1 MDGLKDNLNKLSEL
15 IRKLEKGELEVQ
27 ELLMLEAAARNIYER
42 SVILKF
48 KGYEQT
54 SKPNTSVDQVEEKPV
69 EPIVSDP
76 APVEI
81 EEETKEEPA
90 FDFGIFDQDQSDQE
104 EEEVVEKPE
113 SEIEE
118 HKSITHSIKEEQDH
132 TIETT
137 EVIETKVEITPGGSF
152 YDKLDLEDNS
162 IAARFSGGKVDSLIG
177 SFSLNQRLRFIN
189 ELFEGSSELFSEAVK
204 NLDSKHSLPEAQEQ
218 ATSYAGEHGW
228 DPTDEVV
235 IEFLSYLNRRYA

>member
-27 ELLMLEAAARNIYER
+27 ELMMLEDAARNIYER

-48 KGYEQT
+48 KGFEQS
-54 SKPNTSVDQVEEKPV
+54 SKPNAVAVDEEEKVVEQEISKPTPV
-69 EPIVSDP
+69 EQ
-76 APVEI
+76 
-81 EEETKEEPA
+81 EEVKEEEPA
-90 FDFGIFDQDQSDQE
+90 FDFGIFDQNESDKSEVE
-104 EEEVVEKPE
+104 EDSEP
-113 SEIEE
+113 EIEE
-118 HKSITHSIKEEQDH
+118 HKSVTHSIREEEDH

-137 EVIETKVEITPGGSF
+137 EVVETKIETTPGGSF

-189 ELFEGSSELFSEAVK
+189 ELFDGSSELFSEAVK
-204 NLDSKHSLPEAQEQ
+204 NLDSKQSLAEAQEQ
-218 ATSYAGEHGW
+218 AASYAGEYGW

>member
-27 ELLMLEAAARNIYER
+27 ELMMLEDAARNIYER

-48 KGYEQT
+48 KGFEQS
-54 SKPNTSVDQVEEKPV
+54 SKPSPAAVVEEEKVAEPEIPQPTTV
-69 EPIVSDP
+69 EQ
-76 APVEI
+76 
-81 EEETKEEPA
+81 EEVKEEEPA
-90 FDFGIFDQDQSDQE
+90 FDFGIFDQNEPDQS
-104 EEEVVEKPE
+104 EEEVEEDPE
-113 SEIEE
+113 LEIEE
-118 HKSITHSIKEEQDH
+118 HKSVTHSIREEEDH
-132 TIETT
+132 TIET
-137 EVIETKVEITPGGSF
+137 TPGGSF

-189 ELFEGSSELFSEAVK
+189 ELFDGSSELFSEAVK
-204 NLDSKHSLPEAQEQ
+204 NLDSKQSLAEAQEQ
-218 ATSYAGEHGW
+218 AASYAGEYGW

>member
-1 MDGLKDNLNKLSEL
+1 MDGLKDNLKKLSEL

-27 ELLMLEAAARNIYER
+27 ELIMLEDAARNIYER

-48 KGYEQT
+48 KGFEQS
-54 SKPNTSVDQVEEKPV
+54 SKPNAVAVDEEEKLV
-69 EPIVSDP
+69 EQ
-76 APVEI
+76 EI
-81 EEETKEEPA
+81 SKPTPFEQQELKEEEPA
-90 FDFGIFDQDQSDQE
+90 FDFGIFDQNEPDQPELE
-104 EEEVVEKPE
+104 EDTEP
-113 SEIEE
+113 EIEE
-118 HKSITHSIKEEQDH
+118 HKSVTHSIREEEDH

-137 EVIETKVEITPGGSF
+137 EVVETKIETTPGGSF

-189 ELFEGSSELFSEAVK
+189 ELFDGSSELFSEAAK
-204 NLDSKHSLPEAQEQ
+204 NLDSKQSLAEAQEQ
-218 ATSYAGEHGW
+218 AASYAGEYGW

>member
-27 ELLMLEAAARNIYER
+27 ELMMLEDAARNIYER

-48 KGYEQT
+48 KGFELS
-54 SKPNTSVDQVEEKPV
+54 SKPNAAAVDEEEKVV
-69 EPIVSDP
+69 EQ
-76 APVEI
+76 EI
-81 EEETKEEPA
+81 SKPTPFEQEELKEEEPA
-90 FDFGIFDQDQSDQE
+90 FDFGIFDQNEPDQPE
-104 EEEVVEKPE
+104 LEEVTEP
-113 SEIEE
+113 EIEE
-118 HKSITHSIKEEQDH
+118 HKSVTHSIREEEDH

-137 EVIETKVEITPGGSF
+137 EVFETKIETTPGGSF

-189 ELFEGSSELFSEAVK
+189 ELFDGSSEFFSEAVK
-204 NLDSKHSLPEAQEQ
+204 ILDSKQSLAEAQEQ
-218 ATSYAGEHGW
+218 AASYAGEYGW

>member
-1 MDGLKDNLNKLSEL
+1 MDGLKDNLKKLSEL

-27 ELLMLEAAARNIYER
+27 ELIMLEDAARNIYER

-48 KGYEQT
+48 KGFEQS
-54 SKPNTSVDQVEEKPV
+54 SKPNVVAVDEEEKVV
-69 EPIVSDP
+69 ER
-76 APVEI
+76 EI
-81 EEETKEEPA
+81 SKPTPFEQQELNEEEPA
-90 FDFGIFDQDQSDQE
+90 FDFGIFDQNEPDQPELE
-104 EEEVVEKPE
+104 EDTEP
-113 SEIEE
+113 EIEE
-118 HKSITHSIKEEQDH
+118 HKSVTHSIRKEEDQ

-137 EVIETKVEITPGGSF
+137 EVVETKIETTPGGSF

-189 ELFEGSSELFSEAVK
+189 ELFDGSSELFSEAVK
-204 NLDSKHSLPEAQEQ
+204 TLDSKQSLAEAQEQ
-218 ATSYAGEHGW
+218 AASYAGEYGW
-228 DPTDEVV
+228 DPTDEVL

>member
-1 MDGLKDNLNKLSEL
+1 MDGLKDNLKKLSEL

-27 ELLMLEAAARNIYER
+27 ELIMLEDAARNIYER

-48 KGYEQT
+48 KGFEQS
-54 SKPNTSVDQVEEKPV
+54 SKPNAVAVDEEEKLV
-69 EPIVSDP
+69 EQ
-76 APVEI
+76 EI
-81 EEETKEEPA
+81 SKPTPFEQQELKEEEPA
-90 FDFGIFDQDQSDQE
+90 FDFGIFDQNEPDQPELE
-104 EEEVVEKPE
+104 EDTEP
-113 SEIEE
+113 EIEE
-118 HKSITHSIKEEQDH
+118 HKSVTHSIREEEDH

-137 EVIETKVEITPGGSF
+137 EVVETKIETTPGGSF

-189 ELFEGSSELFSEAVK
+189 ELFDGSSELFSEAVK
-204 NLDSKHSLPEAQEQ
+204 TLDSKQSLAEAQEQ
-218 ATSYAGEHGW
+218 AASYAGEYSW
-228 DPTDEVV
+228 DPTDEVL